1 MKREGVE
8 ERREEKRNKWILM
21 FFTYGED
28 EEKRSPVCSEI
39 RDSRLLI
46 GEFY

>member
-8 ERREEKRNKWILM
+8 ERRERNKWILM

-28 EEKRSPVCSEI
+28 EE
-39 RDSRLLI
+39 
-46 GEFY
+46 